1 MTYFAN
7 YILEAFKKLY
17 AKDSY
22 LLTSNSTEASLQFR
36 IARYLAVKLDRK
48 DLKIDCEYNTINVN
62 NTIRYKECQNTQHA
76 RIDIIY
82 HKRGTS
88 DKNIF
93 VIELKKKSQNN
104 TEEKILMDKLRV
116 KYLVS
121 NIQYRYKEG
130 YSIYDISKN
139 GFSVYY
145 IKRTQDNILTEG
157 DFTVSARDFRIP
169 NI

>member
-1 MTYFAN
+1 MAYFSD

-17 AKDSY
+17 TNDSY
-22 LLTSNSTEASLQFR
+22 LLASDSTEASLQFR
-36 IARYLAVKLDRK
+36 IALYLAAKLENN
-48 DLKIDCEYNTINVN
+48 DLNIDCEYNTVNIN
-62 NTIRYKECQNTQHA
+62 NTIEYKECSNTKHA

-104 TEEKILMDKLRV
+104 TAEKILMDKLRV

-130 YSIYDISKN
+130 YSIYNISKN

-157 DFTVSARDFRIP
+157 DFTVSARDFRIL